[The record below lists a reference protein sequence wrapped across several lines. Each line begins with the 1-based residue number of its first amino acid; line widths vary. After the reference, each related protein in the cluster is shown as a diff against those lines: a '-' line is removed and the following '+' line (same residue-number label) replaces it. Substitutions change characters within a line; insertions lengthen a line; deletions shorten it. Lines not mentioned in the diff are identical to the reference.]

1 MSEPGGAPAPRRN
14 RTFFAVVLL
23 AALLIA
29 GVASFYASSHPDGLN
44 YVAAKAG
51 FIDQVKD
58 SPAAKGP
65 FAGYST
71 RGIDDQRLSGGVAG
85 VSGALLVLAIGGS
98 LFWVLRRKGVPSAD
112 DETEAAS
119 APERQPTGR
128 PTDSGA

>member
-1 MSEPGGAPAPRRN
+1 VSEQTSDHGAERAPRRN

-23 AALLIA
+23 TALLIA

-51 FIDQVKD
+51 FIDQEKD

-71 RGIDDQRLSGGVAG
+71 KGIDDQRLSGGVAG

-98 LFWVLRRKGVPSAD
+98 LFWLLRRKGVTSTDDGSGSAV
-112 DETEAAS
+112 E
-119 APERQPTGR
+119 PH
-128 PTDSGA
+128 PTDSRA